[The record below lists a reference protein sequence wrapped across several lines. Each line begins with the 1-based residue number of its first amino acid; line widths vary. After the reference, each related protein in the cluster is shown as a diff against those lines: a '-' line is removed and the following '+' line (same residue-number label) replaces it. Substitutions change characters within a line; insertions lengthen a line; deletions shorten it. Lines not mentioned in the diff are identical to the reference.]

1 MTPMKMSLPE
11 LPAEAPAT
19 KAAWFT
25 TTHWSVVLAAG
36 KNTSLDSEA
45 ALEKL
50 CRAYWYPLYAYVRRQ
65 GHSPHDAQDLT
76 QGFFAR
82 LLDKNYLAAVA
93 PEKGKFR
100 SFLLAAL
107 KHFLANE
114 RDRAQTIK
122 RGGKQTFVSLDEE
135 TAENRYKLEPATNLT
150 AAMIFERRW
159 ALAVLEEALQKL
171 RVEFI
176 TSGREAQFNRLKPFL
191 EGDVGRGDYQVAAAE
206 LNVTPGAVAMS
217 VQRLRQRYRE
227 LVRLEVSQTVADPS
241 EVDPEMRHLLAVLA
255 Q

>member
-1 MTPMKMSLPE
+1 MSVNEP
-11 LPAEAPAT
+11 PAEQPASR
-19 KAAWFT
+19 AAWFT

-36 KNTSLDSEA
+36 NNNSLDAEA

-50 CRAYWYPLYAYVRRQ
+50 CGTYWYPLYAFVRRQ

-82 LLDKNYLAAVA
+82 LLDKNYLASVA
-93 PEKGKFR
+93 REKGKFR
-100 SFLLAAL
+100 SFLLTAL
-107 KHFLANE
+107 KHYLSNE
-114 RDRAQTIK
+114 YERAQTIK
-122 RGGKQTFVSLDEE
+122 RGGKQSFVSLDEE
-135 TAENRYKLEPATNLT
+135 TAEDRYKLEPATNLT

-159 ALAVLEEALQKL
+159 ALAVLEQALQKL
-171 RVEFI
+171 RDEFVS
-176 TSGREAQFNRLKPFL
+176 SGREAQFNRLKPFL
-191 EGDVGRGDYQVAAAE
+191 EGNVGRGDYQVAAAD
-206 LNVTPGAVAMS
+206 LNVTPGAVTMA

-227 LVRLEVSQTVADPS
+227 LVRNEVAQTVTDPS